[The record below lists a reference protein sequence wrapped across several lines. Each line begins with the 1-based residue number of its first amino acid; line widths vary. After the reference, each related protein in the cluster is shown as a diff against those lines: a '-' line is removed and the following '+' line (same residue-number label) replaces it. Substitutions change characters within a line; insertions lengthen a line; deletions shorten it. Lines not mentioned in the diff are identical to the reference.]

1 MNSFVVMSLDWDILI
16 KKLKNRCYII
26 NANRC
31 IPDLMKCQ
39 NVMHAEKKYVL
50 MNYQKSSIV
59 LSVILKKSG
68 AAKNAKESPKNT
80 SVIFV
85 VTRVQVIIIN

>member
-1 MNSFVVMSLDWDILI
+1 MQ
-16 KKLKNRCYII
+16 Y
-26 NANRC
+26 RC

-39 NVMHAEKKYVL
+39 NVMHVEKKCAL

-80 SVIFV
+80 SVMFV
-85 VTRVQVIIIN
+85 VTRALIIINLLSLM